1 MHILKHILIH
11 SLEDN
16 ISIIPFLFI
25 TYCIMEYLE
34 HLMEEK
40 AEAVVRYSGKMGPLW
55 GGLLGLIPQCGFSAA
70 AASFFS
76 GGVITLGTMLAIF
89 WSTSDE
95 MLPILISAAVPFGI
109 IVKIL
114 ATKVTVAVLAG
125 FLVDLLMKKF
135 GKTGQKR
142 IHDLCE
148 QENCHCEEKHS
159 MWKSA
164 LLHTVKVWGFIF
176 LVSLLLNL
184 VLELGGEAAL
194 EQFVM
199 NHSVLAVVLTG
210 LVGLVPNCASS
221 VIITQLYIK
230 ELITAGAM
238 MAGLLVGA
246 GVGVLVLFRTNR
258 PAWQN
263 VKIVGLMYAV
273 GIVAGFIIDLCNIT
287 F

>member
-1 MHILKHILIH
+1 MHILKHSLIH

-16 ISIIPFLFI
+16 IGLIPFLFL
-25 TYCIMEYLE
+25 TYFIMEYLE
-34 HLMEEK
+34 QVMEKK
-40 AEAVVRYSGKMGPLW
+40 AEAAVRYSGKMGPLW

-76 GGVITLGTMLAIF
+76 GGVITLGTLLAIF

-95 MLPILISAAVPFGI
+95 MLPILISATVPFGTI
-109 IVKIL
+109 MKIL
-114 ATKVTVAVLAG
+114 ATKVTIAVLAG
-125 FLVDLLMKKF
+125 FAVDLVLKKF
-135 GKTGQKR
+135 GKTAPKH

-148 QENCHCEEKHS
+148 QAHCHCEEKHA

-164 LLHTVKVWGFIF
+164 LLHTVKVWGFLF

-184 VLELGGEAAL
+184 ALELGGEAVL
-194 EQFVM
+194 ERFAM
-199 NHSVLAVVLTG
+199 NNSVLAVVLTG

-221 VIITQLYIK
+221 VIITQLYVN
-230 ELITAGAM
+230 ELISAGAM

-258 PAWQN
+258 PILQN
-263 VKIVGLMYAV
+263 VKILGLLYAV
-273 GIVAGFIIDLCNIT
+273 GIAAGCIIDLCGVT